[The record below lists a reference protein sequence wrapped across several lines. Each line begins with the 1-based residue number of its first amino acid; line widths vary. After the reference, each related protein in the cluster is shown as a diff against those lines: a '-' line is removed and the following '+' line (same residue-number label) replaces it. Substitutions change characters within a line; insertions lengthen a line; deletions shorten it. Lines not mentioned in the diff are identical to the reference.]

1 MNDTVTEMRPAAASS
16 TRAKKPGP
24 PAGSTGV
31 GGGENV
37 VDLLGKLTS
46 QGAHLAQEQVAL
58 MQAEVREAASDIKQ
72 AIAAYAGAA
81 VLGLT
86 GLGVTA
92 TGLGFWLGDAID
104 NLPLGLIIVGVA
116 LLIVAAVLFSS
127 AKSKTAATHLK
138 PERSIRTAA
147 DTPDVLTGTHTN
159 TGGTRDRI

>member
-1 MNDTVTEMRPAAASS
+1 MTDSVTDIRPADGAARSRKTAAAGSSAAASD
-16 TRAKKPGP
+16 
-24 PAGSTGV
+24 
-31 GGGENV
+31 NV

-104 NLPLGLIIVGVA
+104 NLPLGIIIVGVIT
-116 LLIVAAVLFSS
+116 LIVAAVLYSS
-127 AKSKTAATHLK
+127 ARAKTAAAHLK
-138 PERSIRTAA
+138 PERTIRTAA
-147 DTPDVLTGTHTN
+147 DTPDILTGTHST
-159 TGGTRDRI
+159 TGGTHDRI

>member
-1 MNDTVTEMRPAAASS
+1 MNDTVTEMRPGAEVRPKKAAASS
-16 TRAKKPGP
+16 A
-24 PAGSTGV
+24 
-31 GGGENV
+31 GGGDNV

-92 TGLGFWLGDAID
+92 TGLGWLLGDAID
-104 NLPLGLIIVGVA
+104 NIPLGIVIVGVIT
-116 LLIVAAVLFSS
+116 LIIAAVLFSG
-127 AKSKTAATHLK
+127 AKAKTAAAHLK
-138 PERSIRTAA
+138 PERSIRTAS
-147 DTPDVLTGTHTN
+147 DTPDVLTGTHS
-159 TGGTRDRI
+159 TGGTHDRI

>member
-1 MNDTVTEMRPAAASS
+1 MNDTVTGLRSPPA
-16 TRAKKPGP
+16 TRAKSTASAGP
-24 PAGSTGV
+24 
-31 GGGENV
+31 GGGDNV

-72 AIAAYAGAA
+72 AVAAYAGAA

-104 NLPLGLIIVGVA
+104 NLPLGIVIVGVIT
-116 LLIVAAVLFSS
+116 LIVAAILFSS
-127 AKSKTAATHLK
+127 AKAKTAAAHLK
-138 PERSIRTAA
+138 PERTLRTAA
-147 DTPDVLTGTHTN
+147 DTPDVLTGTHSTA
-159 TGGTRDRI
+159 GGTYDRK